1 MNTHTAKRRD
11 ARREPRKK
19 FGASPRFCALGLA
32 SILFGAVFLT
42 TGVGCTRQKYR
53 TDADSDV
60 YELLNTVNDNNDEQ
74 RYWELDGFTLQ
85 ESGCS
90 RYANLYDPDAQPSP
104 IDDGTAAR
112 LLADVEGP
120 KGLQKWTKNGFT
132 ETVENE
138 YWRNSLPAPNEYG
151 EIVLD
156 QKVAFDLALLHSP
169 DYRSALESVYNAAL
183 SVTAERYAFDVRF
196 YGGNSLYYNN
206 NGGFRKGS
214 QSSLELETINAGARK
229 SFATGADAVVQLA
242 NSMVWSFNPDGQ
254 SVHTSMGYQLTQP
267 FLRGAGRAI
276 VLENLTRSER
286 RLLANVRQLA
296 FYQQG
301 FYVGVLTGSSPVR
314 APSSGGYPGSGVSN
328 AQVGGFYGLLAN
340 QVRIRNQESNVAS
353 LADNYQRY
361 EEYFATS
368 RVTNRTEVDRVRQN
382 WLSSQKSYI
391 ELKDNYRDSIE
402 SYLMSLGLPPDIE
415 NVVVQDPLVDQ
426 FNLMP
431 ATLERFQADIS
442 TLLAWLRNKDHEV
455 VGDDVSRYV
464 DSIDELEDDSVDK
477 LSIAD
482 LRAIFDDFDGQFA
495 DGLDETNEDLERLET
510 VVKPR
515 RVSALEV
522 LKKRFERENAE
533 LDSSFFDYRLVDQRI
548 DEIRQ
553 DLDRPKETVN
563 DYGVI
568 LKSRGIKYNIA
579 KTFELIRQTML
590 TYSPDDLATMIA
602 YQRNNPDDSPFS
614 PEVLRLVDD
623 LHMNSQ
629 LNDRIQFNSDDVER
643 EIAELDQMAADLT
656 DEDRAQYLARREKLN
671 RSLANLRAGILE
683 RNDVY
688 RFWFTSCLTK
698 LSEDV
703 MTLRLIQARARLEAI
718 ELSVVDVE
726 SDTAFEVARER
737 RLDWMNM
744 RSSLV
749 DEWRNIEIVADRL
762 RGDLSVSVSGN
773 IANEG
778 MNPINFS
785 AKRANFGASVQFDA
799 PLDRFLERNSYRQV
813 LISYDQARRSYYQYV
828 DGVNQQIRSSV
839 RAIQLAQVS
848 FELQRDSVL
857 TAIKRVHSAQLDLT
871 KPPSGS
877 SRVGS
882 VNTSAEA
889 LTNALENLL
898 SSQNDFMQSWLQ
910 YQSRRMSLMLM
921 LGVFELDD
929 SGRWIDPGVIDNNM
943 LLRYLSNQPNMTQD
957 RLSGVDRLPT
967 FEQLSGGRSVQTVRQ
982 MGETDVSSEA
992 VPAAER
998 SASPTYTFRVPSERN
1013 VRNVREPEE
1022 AEENEEAERDLDEP
1036 LFYDSSIG
1044 YDDDYREAPVHGAYA
1059 DSSDLPASPLALDS
1073 ARIRR

>member
-1 MNTHTAKRRD
+1 M
-11 ARREPRKK
+11 
-19 FGASPRFCALGLA
+19 
-32 SILFGAVFLT
+32 
-42 TGVGCTRQKYR
+42 
-53 TDADSDV
+53 
-60 YELLNTVNDNNDEQ
+60 
-74 RYWELDGFTLQ
+74 
-85 ESGCS
+85 
-90 RYANLYDPDAQPSP
+90 
-104 IDDGTAAR
+104 
-112 LLADVEGP
+112 
-120 KGLQKWTKNGFT
+120 
-132 ETVENE
+132 
-138 YWRNSLPAPNEYG
+138 
-151 EIVLD
+151 
-156 QKVAFDLALLHSP
+156 
-169 DYRSALESVYNAAL
+169 
-183 SVTAERYAFDVRF
+183 
-196 YGGNSLYYNN
+196 
-206 NGGFRKGS
+206 
-214 QSSLELETINAGARK
+214 
-229 SFATGADAVVQLA
+229 
-242 NSMVWSFNPDGQ
+242 
-254 SVHTSMGYQLTQP
+254 
-267 FLRGAGRAI
+267 
-276 VLENLTRSER
+276 
-286 RLLANVRQLA
+286 
-296 FYQQG
+296 
-301 FYVGVLTGSSPVR
+301 
-314 APSSGGYPGSGVSN
+314 
-328 AQVGGFYGLLAN
+328 
-340 QVRIRNQESNVAS
+340 
-353 LADNYQRY
+353 
-361 EEYFATS
+361 
-368 RVTNRTEVDRVRQN
+368 
-382 WLSSQKSYI
+382 
-391 ELKDNYRDSIE
+391 
-402 SYLMSLGLPPDIE
+402 
-415 NVVVQDPLVDQ
+415 
-426 FNLMP
+426 
-431 ATLERFQADIS
+431 
-442 TLLAWLRNKDHEV
+442 
-455 VGDDVSRYV
+455 
-464 DSIDELEDDSVDK
+464 
-477 LSIAD
+477 
-482 LRAIFDDFDGQFA
+482 
-495 DGLDETNEDLERLET
+495 
-510 VVKPR
+510 
-515 RVSALEV
+515 

-737 RLDWMNM
+737 CLDWMNM

-1044 YDDDYREAPVHGAYA
+1044 YDDDDYREAPVHGAYA